1 MSLKAEEISKILS
14 EIKASLQYGRIQ
26 NIYQPSEYS
35 LTLEIRAGNK
45 NHLLYFSAEPHL
57 SRIHLISE
65 KYPNPST
72 PYPFCMFLRRHLK
85 GARIE
90 EILQLHD
97 RRIVIIRLAKN
108 IGIGEHIKYNLIAEL
123 DGRKGNIILAN
134 GDMKILT
141 TALKRGRENMDLVTD
156 SSYELI
162 NHILPAHSADQL
174 SHNNI
179 SFNVKVAERYGI
191 IERDIKIE
199 KIKKET
205 VQKIKKL
212 EKKVV
217 GLKSDLVKLERY
229 KEDNIKGE
237 LLKVNFRSLKRGM
250 QIITVKNYYY
260 QQGDS
265 LLKIELDPSLSPS
278 ENIERYFRR
287 YKKYERGKNEILK
300 QINLTKEKIDNLM
313 KNMEN
318 KNFLE
323 EHISAL
329 SVSFVSKKNEGRSS
343 PRTFRSSDGLTI
355 FVGKNNRQNDELTFR
370 IAKGDD
376 IWLHV
381 RDFPGSHVV
390 IQTGGRKDIPRESL
404 LDAAALAVY
413 FSKLKSAEKGNVI
426 YTLRKYVRKPR
437 GAEAGKVLCSQDKN
451 LFIKLDKKRIER
463 LFS

>member
-1 MSLKAEEISKILS
+1 MSLKSEEISKILS
-14 EIKASLQYGRIQ
+14 EIKTSLNYGRIQ
-26 NIYQPSEYS
+26 DIFQPSEYS
-35 LTLEIRAGNK
+35 LTLEIRVGNK
-45 NHLLYFSAEPHL
+45 NCLLYFSIEPQL
-57 SRIHLISE
+57 SRIHLISK

-72 PYPFCMFLRRHLK
+72 PYPFCMFLRKHLK

-90 EILQLHD
+90 EILQLQD
-97 RRIVIIRLAKN
+97 RGIVIIRLAKN
-108 IGIGEHIKYNLIAEL
+108 IGIGEYIKYNLIADL
-123 DGRKGNIILAN
+123 NGRKENIILAN
-134 GDMKILT
+134 GDMRILT
-141 TALKRGRENMDLVTD
+141 TALKREEENMDLVSD
-156 SSYELI
+156 SSYKLA

-179 SFNVKVAERYGI
+179 SFNVKAAERYEK
-191 IERDIKIE
+191 IEMDIKIE
-199 KIKKET
+199 NIKKEMA
-205 VQKIKKL
+205 QKIKKF
-212 EKKVV
+212 EKKIV
-217 GLKSDLVKLERY
+217 GLKSDLIRLERY

-250 QIITVKNYYY
+250 QIIIVKNYYH

-287 YKKYERGKNEILK
+287 YKKYERGKVEILK

-313 KNMEN
+313 RKMEN

-323 EHISAL
+323 EHISASL
-329 SVSFVSKKNEGRSS
+329 VSFVSRKNEGKSS
-343 PRTFRSSDGLTI
+343 PRTFKSSDGLTI

-370 IAKGDD
+370 IAKGNDV
-376 IWLHV
+376 WLHV

-390 IQTGGRKDIPRESL
+390 IQMGGRKDIPRESL

-426 YTLRKYVRKPR
+426 YTLRKYVRKPK

>member
-1 MSLKAEEISKILS
+1 MSLKSEEISEILS

-26 NIYQPSEYS
+26 DIYQPSEYS

-72 PYPFCMFLRRHLK
+72 PYPFCMFLRKHLK
-85 GARIE
+85 SARIE

-97 RRIVIIRLAKN
+97 RRAVIIRLAKN
-108 IGIGEHIKYNLIAEL
+108 IGIGEYIKYNLIAEL

-141 TALKRGRENMDLVTD
+141 TALKREGENMDLVTD
-156 SSYELI
+156 SYYELI
-162 NHILPAHSADQL
+162 NHILPAHSTDQL

-179 SFNVKVAERYGI
+179 SFNMKVA
-191 IERDIKIE
+191 
-199 KIKKET
+199 
-205 VQKIKKL
+205 
-212 EKKVV
+212 
-217 GLKSDLVKLERY
+217 ERY

-237 LLKVNFRSLKRGM
+237 ILKVNFRSLKRVM
-250 QIITVKNYYY
+250 KIITVKNYYH
-260 QQGDS
+260 QHGDS

-313 KNMEN
+313 KKMEN

-370 IAKGDD
+370 IAKGNDM
-376 IWLHV
+376 WLHV

-390 IQTGGRKDIPRESL
+390 IQMGGRKDIPRESL

-413 FSKLKSAEKGNVI
+413 FSKLKSAGKGNVI
-426 YTLRKYVRKPR
+426 YTLRKYVRKPK

>member
-1 MSLKAEEISKILS
+1 
-14 EIKASLQYGRIQ
+14 
-26 NIYQPSEYS
+26 
-35 LTLEIRAGNK
+35 
-45 NHLLYFSAEPHL
+45 
-57 SRIHLISE
+57 
-65 KYPNPST
+65 
-72 PYPFCMFLRRHLK
+72 
-85 GARIE
+85 
-90 EILQLHD
+90 
-97 RRIVIIRLAKN
+97 
-108 IGIGEHIKYNLIAEL
+108 
-123 DGRKGNIILAN
+123 
-134 GDMKILT
+134 
-141 TALKRGRENMDLVTD
+141 
-156 SSYELI
+156 
-162 NHILPAHSADQL
+162 
-174 SHNNI
+174 
-179 SFNVKVAERYGI
+179 
-191 IERDIKIE
+191 
-199 KIKKET
+199 
-205 VQKIKKL
+205 
-212 EKKVV
+212 
-217 GLKSDLVKLERY
+217 
-229 KEDNIKGE
+229 
-237 LLKVNFRSLKRGM
+237 

-323 EHISAL
+323 EYISAL
-329 SVSFVSKKNEGRSS
+329 SVSFVSKKNEGKSS

-370 IAKGDD
+370 IAKGNDM
-376 IWLHV
+376 WLHV

-426 YTLRKYVRKPR
+426 YTLRKYVRKPK